1 MIKNFLLVAAGGSI
15 GSMARYAGQRLFQFN
30 QAGAFPSGTF
40 TVNIIGSLLIGLL
53 WGISLKNPNTSTEW
67 KLFFITGICGGF
79 TTFSAFTQESISLL
93 RDGKSGLFFIYAGAS
108 IILGLLATAFTFR
121 LTQ

>member
-1 MIKNFLLVAAGGSI
+1 MIRNFLIVALGGSL
-15 GSMARYAGQRLFQFN
+15 GSMARYAGQRIFQFN

-40 TVNIIGSLLIGLL
+40 IVNIIGSLLIGLL
-53 WGISLKNPNTSTEW
+53 WGISLKNASTSTEW
-67 KLFFITGICGGF
+67 KLFFMTGICGGF

-93 RDGKSGLFFIYAGAS
+93 RDGKTSLFLLYAGAS